1 MTEEIFAATIKQVW
15 PLILTGAAT
24 YVNWLILLSL
34 GLQLNEIKVKKSIL
48 FGFTLAL
55 TAVNLFGKQAVS
67 AQFGFFCAI
76 PLFLFF
82 FKRRCRLSWLQL
94 LVTTLVGFSL
104 AICSKITFTGSYR
117 YFLGEGYIPYQS
129 LIILGRGFAQSIFPG
144 FILLVA
150 NLLDISFAPFTQK
163 RVQSGLL
170 MIGLFTLMLLLASVL
185 FISNNNLLIQGT
197 GNLKIL
203 QLLGGQLFMATA
215 MVSLLLLIRS
225 HLIEEKER
233 ELDEER
239 LKESQRLLETLASEY
254 REFRNKLQVMD
265 MMVAAGKEGETI
277 GRYIQKV
284 AEEISSRN
292 YPDNPD
298 PIIKA
303 TVLSWRIRAQERGIS
318 IIEQDHTVP
327 LKTKPQ
333 RITGEILSKA
343 LGSMIEEASRLCCN
357 KIIISREE
365 KVGNTGFRL
374 QIVTDEQKRAGITIT
389 RPFSLPAERLLPLED
404 LVAKADGRL
413 EMTVDGIIIWCPE
426 RFKRPLKQ

>member
-265 MMVAAGKEGETI
+265 MMVAAGKGETI

-284 AEEISSRN
+284 AGRLVAV
-292 YPDNPD
+292 
-298 PIIKA
+298 IIRII
-303 TVLSWRIRAQERGIS
+303 RIR
-318 IIEQDHTVP
+318 
-327 LKTKPQ
+327 L
-333 RITGEILSKA
+333 L
-343 LGSMIEEASRLCCN
+343 
-357 KIIISREE
+357 
-365 KVGNTGFRL
+365 
-374 QIVTDEQKRAGITIT
+374 
-389 RPFSLPAERLLPLED
+389 RPFSLENPGPRKRISVIEQENTTVSKDQTP
-404 LVAKADGRL
+404 KDGRG
-413 EMTVDGIIIWCPE
+413 DFQGPG
-426 RFKRPLKQ
+426 